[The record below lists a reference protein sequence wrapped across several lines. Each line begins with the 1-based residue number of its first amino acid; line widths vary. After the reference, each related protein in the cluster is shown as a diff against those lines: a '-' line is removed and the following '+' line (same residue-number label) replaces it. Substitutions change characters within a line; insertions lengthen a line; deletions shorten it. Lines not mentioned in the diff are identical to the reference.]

1 MVAKNYRKFV
11 KLNEQDLSKVIG
23 EVIQEIMNG
32 KNLDEGI
39 ISKVGNKWR
48 IKGKGGKL
56 WSAHYDTKQD
66 AEDGLQAYFAN
77 KK

>member
-1 MVAKNYRKFV
+1 MEKIV

-23 EVIQEIMNG
+23 EVIQEFMSQN
-32 KNLDEGI
+32 KLNEGVI
-39 ISKVGNKWR
+39 TKVGNKWR

-56 WSAHYDTKQD
+56 WAAHYDTEQD
-66 AEDGLQAYFAN
+66 AEDGLKAYFAN